1 MGTECISK
9 KAVVE
14 YFVFFRRKKVREWI
28 ELLSKKSQKPKIKN
42 QNTQSK
48 GKHPEDKH
56 PKQRKAEKENY
67 KNEEILN
74 S

>member
-1 MGTECISK
+1 MGTEYTSK

-14 YFVFFRRKKVREWI
+14 YFVFFRKKVKERI
-28 ELLSKKSQKPKIKN
+28 ELLSKKSRKPKIKKN
-42 QNTQSK
+42 PTQSK

-56 PKQRKAEKENY
+56 PKQRKAEKEKDY